1 MEETGLAALSGTA
14 PANDD
19 PKASATYRAM
29 KAVVIILGVLIVLA
43 FGALIVGAGLKL
55 AGHHRAADAGAIAA
69 LPPGARITTIET
81 SGNRLIL
88 GLRTG
93 ESDEVDIIDTDTS
106 RLVARIKPAPPD
118 VPK

>member
-1 MEETGLAALSGTA
+1 MTALSGTA

-19 PKASATYRAM
+19 PKARATYRAM
-29 KAVVIILGVLIVLA
+29 KAVVILLGVLIVLA
-43 FGALIVGAGLKL
+43 LGAIVVGGVQLFAR
-55 AGHHRAADAGAIAA
+55 HHRATDVGAIAA

-93 ESDEVDIIDTDTS
+93 EGDEVDIVDTDTG
-106 RLVARIKPAPPD
+106 RLVARIKPEA
-118 VPK
+118 K